1 MTGPTTHPQTRLGRF
16 LAAYRAHLS
25 PAEAARRAG
34 VPETRWVEVES
45 GPSGPTVTTDSKGG
59 LRTVPPQTVAAMCTA
74 VGADI
79 ATGLKLAGHD
89 PGEYEYLV
97 DAPPKLMHLRPS
109 MTPCIAIHRAIVDA
123 TGASPRVDPRP
134 QIAAIYRAVAAA
146 NHALSERLIN
156 EPPDGRTDYWRGYAD
171 ALRAIADEQTRMAA
185 ADNPN

>member
-1 MTGPTTHPQTRLGRF
+1 MTGQTTHPQTRLGRF

-34 VPETRWVEVES
+34 VPEARWVEIES
-45 GPSGPTVTTDSKGG
+45 GSTVTTEPKGG
-59 LRTVPPQTVAAMCTA
+59 LRTVPPQTVAAMCAA
-74 VGADI
+74 VGANI

-89 PGEYEYLV
+89 PHEYTYLV
-97 DAPPKLMHLRPS
+97 DTPPKLMHLRPS

-134 QIAAIYRAVAAA
+134 QIAAIYRAVAAT
-146 NHALSERLIN
+146 NQALAERLAN

-171 ALRAIADEQTRMAA
+171 ALQAIADEQSRMAA